1 MQTETI
7 RAIRRRLFMLLL
19 RAFAVSVVLTLVFM
33 LVSTAVL
40 INRTNQRA
48 PFVRLNITPLLE
60 TYYLS
65 KGTWDGVQNVFAS
78 DVNGQANREWN
89 DGLLLDAKN
98 QVIANHGSVA
108 APNVGNTYTPKLDDK
123 LVPLHVN
130 GTQVGSFV
138 VSNGKFPT
146 PEGFIFDLLGRVAL
160 LSTFFAISTILI
172 AMWLLSRRIITPLAQ
187 VTGAARAVT
196 DGQLGTRVKIEGDDD
211 LGVLSQSFNQMAE
224 ALERNDQERRNLF
237 ADIAHELRTPLSV
250 LRGRLE
256 GIVDGVYQAEP
267 EQIVPALEET
277 YLLERL
283 VDDLRLLTMAETRQ
297 LHYDLKQVDLAELAG
312 RAIDLFRAEA
322 DEKRIELSL
331 QTATE
336 KAEITADPLRTEQV
350 IGNLLSNALRYV
362 PEGGKIWIE
371 VERLGDRVVLSI
383 DDSGPGI
390 PEADL
395 PYIFDRFWRGDKS
408 RSRSSGGAGLGLAI
422 ARQLVEAQGGR
433 ITASNLPDSGLQ
445 IKCEFSV

>member
-1 MQTETI
+1 MQ
-7 RAIRRRLFMLLL
+7 
-19 RAFAVSVVLTLVFM
+19 
-33 LVSTAVL
+33 
-40 INRTNQRA
+40 
-48 PFVRLNITPLLE
+48 
-60 TYYLS
+60 
-65 KGTWDGVQNVFAS
+65 
-78 DVNGQANREWN
+78 
-89 DGLLLDAKN
+89 
-98 QVIANHGSVA
+98 
-108 APNVGNTYTPKLDDK
+108 VGN
-123 LVPLHVN
+123 
-130 GTQVGSFV
+130 FV

-331 QTATE
+331 QTRTE

-371 VERLGDRVVLSI
+371 IERLGDKVALSI
-383 DDSGPGI
+383 NDSGPGI
-390 PEADL
+390 PETDL

>member
-48 PFVRLNITPLLE
+48 PFVRLNVTPLLE

-89 DGLLLDAKN
+89 D
-98 QVIANHGSVA
+98 VIADHGSVA
-108 APNVGNTYTPKLDDK
+108 APIVGKTYTQKPDDK
-123 LVPLHVN
+123 LVPLRVN
-130 GTQVGSFV
+130 GMQVGSFV

-256 GIVDGVYQAEP
+256 GIVDGVYQADP

-283 VDDLRLLTMAETRQ
+283 VDDLRLLTMAETHQ

-312 RAIDLFRAEA
+312 RAIDLFRAE
-322 DEKRIELSL
+322 
-331 QTATE
+331 TA
-336 KAEITADPLRTEQV
+336 
-350 IGNLLSNALRYV
+350 
-362 PEGGKIWIE
+362 
-371 VERLGDRVVLSI
+371 
-383 DDSGPGI
+383 
-390 PEADL
+390 
-395 PYIFDRFWRGDKS
+395 
-408 RSRSSGGAGLGLAI
+408 
-422 ARQLVEAQGGR
+422 
-433 ITASNLPDSGLQ
+433 ASNSACRRIPKKPRSLLIRCGPNR
-445 IKCEFSV
+445 